1 MRKVLFIQHGDV
13 DKPGLLA
20 EALRAEGIELQVFH
34 AWREAVFP
42 NLEEFHGLALGG
54 GGQSVWEVEK
64 YPYLDFECRMVREA
78 VERGIPVIGLCLGAQ
93 LIARAFGGEVRRA
106 KQKEIGFFP
115 VELNA
120 AGRLDP
126 IVGALPP
133 GFPATH
139 WHGDVFEIPESC
151 QNLGSSDLTP
161 NQILRVG
168 PNCLGFQ
175 FHLEM
180 TPPLFEELVRDSE
193 DFFHD
198 CGLDPE
204 ALIQE
209 SREVLPRLVP
219 AAREVF
225 RRWAATL

>member
-1 MRKVLFIQHGDV
+1 MKKVLFIQHGDV

-20 EALRAEGIELQVFH
+20 EALAAEGIGLEVFH

-42 NLEEFHGLALGG
+42 NLEGFQGLALGG
-54 GGQSVWEVEK
+54 GGQSAWEVEK

-78 VERGIPVIGLCLGAQ
+78 MERGIPVIGLCLGAQ
-93 LIARAFGGEVRRA
+93 LIARAFGAEVRRA
-106 KQKEIGFFP
+106 EQKEIGFFP

-126 IVGALPP
+126 VVGALPP
-133 GFPATH
+133 RFPATH
-139 WHGDVFEIPESC
+139 WHGDIFEIPASC
-151 QNLGSSDLTP
+151 QNLGFSDLTP

-180 TPPLFEELVRDSE
+180 TPPLFEELVWDAE
-193 DFFHD
+193 DFFHG
-198 CGLDPE
+198 CGLAPE

-209 SREVLPRLVP
+209 SREVLPCLEP

-225 RRWAATL
+225 RRWAALL